1 MTRTIFLDAV
11 GTLIF
16 LPRSVGEHYRAVAK
30 QFGADV
36 PAADLQHA
44 FRRAWSAAPARPPIS
59 GPRPEDDKGW
69 WRALV
74 ANVLEQTLPSAQ
86 RAAFPATA
94 YFEAV
99 YAHFAQPQVWALFP
113 EAFEVLGQLE
123 AAGYRLGVISN
134 FDRRLEAILTGLGVR
149 QFFEAVVISSQC
161 GADKPDPQIFRC
173 ALAAMGVG
181 PGEAVHAGD
190 DRERDGGATA
200 LGIPVFHLER
210 PRTTLRDLPGW
221 LARLP
226 ELAQEDLPQGGAEAK

>member
-1 MTRTIFLDAV
+1 MIKAIFFDAV

-16 LPRSVGEHYRAVAK
+16 LPRSVGEHYRAVAAR
-30 QFGADV
+30 FGADI
-36 PAADLQHA
+36 PATDLQHA
-44 FRRAWSAAPARPPIS
+44 FRHAWSAAPVRAAIP

-74 ANVLEQTLPSAQ
+74 ESVLEQTLPAEQ
-86 RAAFPATA
+86 RADFPRNA

-99 YAHFAQPQVWALFP
+99 YAHFAQPQVWTLFP
-113 EAFEVLGQLE
+113 DAAEVLGQL
-123 AAGYRLGVISN
+123 ARGGYRLGVISN

-149 QFFEAVVISSQC
+149 RFFAEIIVSSQC

-173 ALAAMGVG
+173 ALQGLGVG
-181 PGEAVHAGD
+181 PGEAIHAGD
-190 DRERDGGATA
+190 DRERDGGASA

-221 LARLP
+221 LAQLP
-226 ELAQEDLPQGGAEAK
+226 TKAQEDLPRGRSGG